1 MGAWLIK
8 LEAGLAVAL
17 LAVIVGLVFAAGFLR
32 WFGAPLVWSV
42 DLAQLLFIWVSFLGA
57 DMALRKR
64 AHIGIDLLVRRLPG
78 RGRVVLDLLLAL
90 LAIAFLGAMVVMG
103 YRLTMLNLERQ
114 FGDSGI
120 SYAFVTVAVPAGCGL
135 LALTLLGEMWTALRS
150 LACRPQPIFTA
161 GEGAMAEEELI
172 P

>member
-8 LEAGLAVAL
+8 AEARLAIAL
-17 LAVIVGLVFAAGFLR
+17 LAVIVVLVFAAGFLR
-32 WFGAPLVWSV
+32 WFGTPLVWSV

-103 YRLTMLNLERQ
+103 YRLTMLNLERR

-135 LALTLLGEMWTALRS
+135 LALTLLGEMWSALRS
-150 LACRPQPIFTA
+150 LAGRPQPIFTA
-161 GEGAMAEEELI
+161 GEGVAAEEELI